1 MKEKFMPAKDFY
13 HDIVRGALEQEGW
26 IITSDP
32 YYFSVGEV
40 DFFIDLGAEQLIA
53 AERGVDKIAIEIKGF
68 AESSPVH
75 AFHEAVGKYINY
87 RAALEEN
94 ESDRV
99 LYLAI
104 PKLSYENFFQRPFV
118 QKMIQLE
125 KIKLIV
131 YEPEKKAIIKWI
143 Q

>member
-1 MKEKFMPAKDFY
+1 MPAKDFY
-13 HDIVRGALEQEGW
+13 HDIVKEALIKDGW
-26 IITSDP
+26 TITSDP

-53 AERGVDKIAIEIKGF
+53 AEKGVEKIAVEIKGF
-68 AESSPVH
+68 AQASPVN
-75 AFHEAVGKYINY
+75 AFHEAMGKFINY

-94 ESDRV
+94 ENDRV

-104 PKLSYENFFQRPFV
+104 PQLAYESFFQRPFV
-118 QKMIQLE
+118 QRMIERE
-125 KIKLIV
+125 KLKLII
-131 YEPEKKAIIKWI
+131 YTPETKGIWKWI